1 MPLWQAIVLAVVQ
14 GLTEFLPIS
23 STAHLALVPWMF
35 RFEDPGLTFDVALHL
50 GTLVAVLLYF
60 YRTWVDLL
68 LAAFGI
74 RRSVEDSENSDYSE
88 KDKTALK
95 PARSPAL
102 LWLLVLATIP
112 AAIAGWLLQEQVAT
126 TLRSPVVM
134 GLALI
139 AVALL
144 MAWGERV
151 SGGKKDMTNM
161 NFADSL
167 WIGCSQALALVP
179 GVSRSG
185 ITMTAA
191 LLRDFNRAAA
201 ARFSF
206 LLSTPIIAGATL
218 NSCLDL
224 YHQGV
229 PADLVWPLLVG
240 VAVSGVVGY
249 ATISFLLKFLQFG
262 TFKIFIYYRVILGII
277 VLALAFFLRL
287 EAVN

>member
-23 STAHLALVPWMF
+23 STAHLALLPWLF
-35 RFEDPGLTFDVALHL
+35 RFKDPGLTFDVALHL
-50 GTLVAVLLYF
+50 GTLAAVLLYF

-68 LAAFGI
+68 LAGFGI
-74 RRSVEDSENSDYSE
+74 RKPAGASENSDSYDKS
-88 KDKTALK
+88 KTALK
-95 PARSPAL
+95 PARNPAL
-102 LWLLVLATIP
+102 LWLLVVATIP
-112 AAIAGWLLQEQVAT
+112 AAVAGWLLQEQVAT
-126 TLRSPVVM
+126 SWRHPVVM
-134 GLALI
+134 GFALI

-144 MAWGERV
+144 MAWGENV
-151 SGGKKDMTNM
+151 SQGKKEVASVS
-161 NFADSL
+161 FSDSL

-206 LLSTPIIAGATL
+206 LLSTPIIAGAAL
-218 NSCLDL
+218 KSCLDL

-229 PADLVWPLLVG
+229 PADMLWPLLAG
-240 VAVSGVVGY
+240 VAASGIVGY

-262 TFKIFIYYRVILGII
+262 TFKIFIYYRIILGII

>member
-74 RRSVEDSENSDYSE
+74 RRSVEDSDFSE

-95 PARSPAL
+95 PTRSPAL

-144 MAWGERV
+144 MAPNTWKAMMVSVSAAGRSVVTCRV
-151 SGGKKDMTNM
+151 
-161 NFADSL
+161 
-167 WIGCSQALALVP
+167 
-179 GVSRSG
+179 
-185 ITMTAA
+185 
-191 LLRDFNRAAA
+191 
-201 ARFSF
+201 
-206 LLSTPIIAGATL
+206 
-218 NSCLDL
+218 
-224 YHQGV
+224 
-229 PADLVWPLLVG
+229 
-240 VAVSGVVGY
+240 
-249 ATISFLLKFLQFG
+249 
-262 TFKIFIYYRVILGII
+262 
-277 VLALAFFLRL
+277 
-287 EAVN
+287 